1 MASVSE
7 LPDTRTD
14 SMTRRVLNAL
24 RNIIVD
30 VPSEGGVHFHLDGL
44 NGEPSVCYNGR
55 CTRPAADVR

>member
-1 MASVSE
+1 
-7 LPDTRTD
+7 
-14 SMTRRVLNAL
+14 MTRRVLNAL